1 MATVRPFRLSRWFPF
16 LWLPWFT
23 LGAIAWGARHEPL
36 HPGPAVMLHHPVDS
50 AHVVEV
56 IGLRRDPAPGRRRV
70 AAFGIDY
77 AFVLVYLGFLTLVG
91 VLARNI
97 GVLPTEITTP
107 TGRVVAQLAAFA
119 ALTLPVTGW
128 FAAWEATPSGATP
141 GKRLLGLQVLT
152 TNHDRLSLP
161 RSLSRTA
168 LKFTIPWELAH
179 TAVWNMLVWPGDLSI
194 AADTLL
200 LGVANAVIA
209 VDMVSLFVG
218 SRRTPYDR
226 VVGTFVSV
234 IRSQGR
240 PERERSSDGNHPR

>member
-1 MATVRPFRLSRWFPF
+1 MKLY
-16 LWLPWFT
+16 
-23 LGAIAWGARHEPL
+23 
-36 HPGPAVMLHHPVDS
+36 HPVDS
-50 AHVVEV
+50 DHVAEV
-56 IGLRRDPAPGRRRV
+56 IGLRRDPAPGWRRV

-77 AFVLVYLGFLTLVG
+77 VFVLVYLGFLTLVG
-91 VLARNI
+91 VLARTI

-107 TGRVVAQLAAFA
+107 TGRVVAQLVAFTV
-119 ALTLPVTGW
+119 LTLPVTGW

-141 GKRLLGLQVLT
+141 GKRLLGLQVFT
-152 TNHDRLSLP
+152 TGHDRLSLP

-179 TAVWNMLVWPGDLSI
+179 TAVWNMLVWPGDPSI

-209 VDMVSLFVG
+209 VDVVSLFVG

-234 IRSQGR
+234 VRS
-240 PERERSSDGNHPR
+240 HPRVRRADGR